1 MAEITFTVPGAPA
14 SKGRPRFDR
23 RTGRAYTP
31 ETTVTAE
38 NWIRWHATQAAEQ
51 PLNGALFVSVTA
63 HFPIPK
69 SWPKGKQAEAV
80 KGLLL
85 PITGKDADNIAKAC
99 CDAMNG
105 VAYIDDAQIVELRV
119 TKRYAAEPRT
129 IITIREI

>member
-1 MAEITFTVPGAPA
+1 MADVTITVPGAPA

-38 NWIRWHATQAAEQ
+38 NWIRWHATQEVRD
-51 PLNGALFVSVTA
+51 PFTGALVVFIDA

-69 SWPKGKQAEAV
+69 SWSKGKQADAV

-85 PITGKDADNIAKAC
+85 PTTGKDADNIAKAC

-105 VAYIDDAQIVELRV
+105 VAYPDDAQIVELHV

-129 IITIREI
+129 IITIREL

>member
-1 MAEITFTVPGAPA
+1 MAEVVFTVPGAPA

-38 NWIRWHATQAAEQ
+38 NWIRWHATQEVED
-51 PLNGALFVSVTA
+51 PFTGALVVVIAA

-69 SWPKGKQAEAV
+69 SWPKSKKADAANGY
-80 KGLLL
+80 LR
-85 PITGKDADNIAKAC
+85 PTTGKDADNIAKAC

-105 VAYIDDAQIVELRV
+105 VAYIDDAQIVELHV
-119 TKRYAAEPRT
+119 TKRYSDEPST
-129 IITIREI
+129 IITIREL